1 MWTEIPI
8 DTEVIMLKTI
18 QITLSDQLLARLD
31 TAVTEMDTNRS
42 VFARQAFELA
52 LARQTI
58 ARKEQQDAEGY
69 ARHPVQP
76 DEFDVWQV
84 EQAWGEG

>member
-1 MWTEIPI
+1 MWIVIPI

-18 QITLSDQLLARLD
+18 QITLPDQLLARLD
-31 TAVTEMDTNRS
+31 TAVTELDTNRS

-69 ARHPVQP
+69 ARQPVQP

-84 EQAWGEG
+84 EQTWGEA

>member
-1 MWTEIPI
+1 
-8 DTEVIMLKTI
+8 MLKTI
-18 QITLSDQLLARLD
+18 QITLPDQLLARLD

-42 VFARQAFELA
+42 AFPVQAFELA

-69 ARHPVQP
+69 DSSACSTY
-76 DEFDVWQV
+76 EFDVWQV
-84 EQAWGEG
+84 EQAWGDA